1 MGKKGAKGRG
11 KPVVMTPAEF
21 FQSQGGGP
29 VPPPKENII
38 GSEWERFSLQS
49 DIKPKTKI
57 VYAREE
63 VEEVKVQ
70 EPVKHESPRVEPT
83 PKEEAKNDA
92 A

>member
-29 VPPPKENII
+29 MQPPKENII
-38 GSEWERFSLQS
+38 GNEWERFSLQS

-63 VEEVKVQ
+63 EEEVKVQ
-70 EPVKHESPRVEPT
+70 EPVKPEP
-83 PKEEAKNDA
+83 PK
-92 A
+92 

>member
-29 VPPPKENII
+29 VPAPKENII

-49 DIKPKTKI
+49 DIKPKTKV

-63 VEEVKVQ
+63 PEEELKVQ
-70 EPVKHESPRVEPT
+70 EPVKHESPRVAP
-83 PKEEAKNDA
+83 PLKEEV
-92 A
+92 